1 MTLTVPAHD
10 PAARDKPAGRIR
22 QKNEE
27 AILAAAEE
35 EFARHGFKG
44 TSMNTIAQNV
54 GLPKANLHYYF
65 GNKLGLY
72 TAVLSNILEL
82 WDSTFNTLG
91 VDDDPAEALARYIR
105 AKMEFSRRYPLA
117 SRIFAMEIISGGEC
131 LTAHFNQDYRSWFRG
146 RAAVFEAW
154 IAAGR
159 MDPVDPVHLIFLL
172 WGSTQHYADFASQ
185 IGLVTGRK
193 RMSRQDFAAAADN
206 LVRIILKGCGLT
218 RRRPERDA
226 EHPARPRR
234 IPRGNPQEPLPHHRR
249 AGGRRGRGAGV
260 HRRPPRRF
268 RRTQLLGLEV
278 RRAVPLQRRRRT
290 RRQRRAADPGGHRG
304 TGHGLRGGAGQ
315 PLVRWH
321 QARHRRPRPRLWR
334 RRGQSACSRRR
345 AASWSSA
352 VGCASPV
359 PSPTTRCSRRA
370 AWRWA
375 PAWRPK
381 TTAPTASS

>member
-82 WDSTFNTLG
+82 WDSTLNTLG

-218 RRRPERDA
+218 P
-226 EHPARPRR
+226 PA
-234 IPRGNPQEPLPHHRR
+234 
-249 AGGRRGRGAGV
+249 A
-260 HRRPPRRF
+260 
-268 RRTQLLGLEV
+268 
-278 RRAVPLQRRRRT
+278 
-290 RRQRRAADPGGHRG
+290 
-304 TGHGLRGGAGQ
+304 
-315 PLVRWH
+315 
-321 QARHRRPRPRLWR
+321 
-334 RRGQSACSRRR
+334 
-345 AASWSSA
+345 
-352 VGCASPV
+352 
-359 PSPTTRCSRRA
+359 
-370 AWRWA
+370 
-375 PAWRPK
+375 
-381 TTAPTASS
+381 